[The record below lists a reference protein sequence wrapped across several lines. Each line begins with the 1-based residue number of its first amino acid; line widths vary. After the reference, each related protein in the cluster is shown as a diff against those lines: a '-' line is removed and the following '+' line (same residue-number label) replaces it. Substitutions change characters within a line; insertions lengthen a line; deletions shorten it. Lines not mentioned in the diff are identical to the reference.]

1 MKEITN
7 GLKLITSS
15 RYPDMPDEVLDILNR
30 VVEKKELSKGE
41 ILFKE
46 GDYATY
52 IVGVKTGLIRQF
64 YVRNG
69 KDITEHFSYEGC
81 TLMCLESFLK
91 EEPTKLQAEA
101 LEPSIVY
108 LISKEK
114 LERLIK
120 SYREIGIYYRK
131 VLEYS
136 LIQSQIKADL
146 LRYETAKERYIH
158 LGEEQPEVL
167 KRAPLA
173 YIASYLIMTPETLSR
188 VRNTVIQEEIEKQKA
203 ASSKER
209 NK

>member
-1 MKEITN
+1 MKEISN
-7 GLKLITSS
+7 SLKLITKS
-15 RYPDMPDEVLDILNR
+15 RYPDMPDEIIDILNR
-30 VVEKKELSKGE
+30 IAEKRVLAKGE

-52 IVGVKTGLIRQF
+52 IVGVKVGLIRQF
-64 YVRNG
+64 YVRNK

-188 VRNTVIQEEIEKQKA
+188 VRNTVIQEEIEKQRKVI
-203 ASSKER
+203 SKS
-209 NK
+209 NIK